1 MTTNTTPIQLIAEAM
16 TGYTTAQLL
25 DIVAELK
32 NSTDKNERVV
42 KYAAFEV
49 IEQRNPDIVPVLEAW
64 CDDVNDVRE
73 YADMVAAAVAM
84 LPAVK

>member
-1 MTTNTTPIQLIAEAM
+1 MTTNTTPIQMIAEAM

-32 NSTDKNERVV
+32 NSTDENERIV
-42 KYAAFEV
+42 KYGAYEV

-64 CDDVNDVRE
+64 CDDVNDVRG
-73 YADMVAAAVAM
+73 YADMLLAAVEL
-84 LPAVK
+84 LPVVK